1 MTCRGGFSGR
11 VELYFYKILD
21 PCKGTRSRRR
31 TNGYYIGSLCIQT
44 LTDGTNFWNIRCRT
58 VGPGKCVNVRLGLYE
73 KDRTKSDTRV
83 GGIICRYNK

>member
-44 LTDGTNFWNIRCRT
+44 LTDGTNF
-58 VGPGKCVNVRLGLYE
+58 
-73 KDRTKSDTRV
+73 
-83 GGIICRYNK
+83 